1 MNLVS
6 PRIQSLIL
14 LDLLIVN
21 SRIKILSFFLLLTWE
36 KDLQLKFPL
45 SIDTLEIQDNKLPDR
60 FNNGDVSNDSGAP
73 KGSISH
79 GGLDTTSKWAF
90 HGGDMAG
97 IEQKLDYLKSM
108 GITAIWM
115 TPILRNKA
123 VQKGGFAHHGYWIV
137 DFTEI
142 DPHFGSNADLKRLID
157 TAHKKDIKVFFDI
170 ITRYGNKIYP
180 FFLVKV
186 RSVY

>member
-1 MNLVS
+1 M
-6 PRIQSLIL
+6 IQKTSKMTMAFTAIL
-14 LDLLIVN
+14 LALTACSPSLNNRDPN
-21 SRIKILSFFLLLTWE
+21 SGATNSGE
-36 KDLQLKFPL
+36 NNNAAQPQSSYLKRDVREDVFYFVM
-45 SIDTLEIQDNKLPDR
+45 PDR

-73 KGSISH
+73 KGSVSH

-123 VQKGGFAHHGYWIV
+123 V
-137 DFTEI
+137 
-142 DPHFGSNADLKRLID
+142 
-157 TAHKKDIKVFFDI
+157 
-170 ITRYGNKIYP
+170 
-180 FFLVKV
+180 
-186 RSVY
+186 